1 MKELDYGKGY
11 KYAHEFEGHFVRQ
24 QNLPDSLKGR
34 QFYEP
39 SEQGF
44 EKQVL
49 ARLKGWWPER
59 MNQEEAGEKPRGGVS
74 GGVSLA

>member
-1 MKELDYGKGY
+1 MKDLDYGKGY
-11 KYAHEFEGHFVRQ
+11 KYAHQFEGHFVRQ
-24 QNLPDSLKGR
+24 QNLPESLKGR

-44 EKQVL
+44 EKQIL

-59 MNQEEAGEKPRGGVS
+59 YQKKPDDGK
-74 GGVSLA
+74 

>member
-1 MKELDYGKGY
+1 M
-11 KYAHEFEGHFVRQ
+11 RQ

-44 EKQVL
+44 EKQIL

-59 MNQEEAGEKPRGGVS
+59 YQQTD
-74 GGVSLA
+74 